1 MTYFGYFTPK
11 LSRQLSNAI
20 FFYLQRIV
28 RVRVGWRER
37 RLVLIVLL
45 QHYLSPSKTCIQ
57 RSSSDVRLIFYRVLK
72 LTELNPPC
80 WKDNFVNA
88 H

>member
-1 MTYFGYFTPK
+1 M
-11 LSRQLSNAI
+11 
-20 FFYLQRIV
+20 
-28 RVRVGWRER
+28 
-37 RLVLIVLL
+37 LIVLL

-57 RSSSDVRLIFYRVLK
+57 RSSSDVRLVLCRELE
-72 LTELNPPC
+72 LTKLNPPC